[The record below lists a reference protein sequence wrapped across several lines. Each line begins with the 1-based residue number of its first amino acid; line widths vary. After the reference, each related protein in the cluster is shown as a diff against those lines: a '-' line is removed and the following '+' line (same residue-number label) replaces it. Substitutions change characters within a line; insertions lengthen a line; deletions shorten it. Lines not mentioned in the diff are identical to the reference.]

1 MDGVPRGQMHIRR
14 PDGLSSLQQQQRLHQ
29 QLQQQ
34 QQQQYQQ
41 QQQQQTQRHQQ
52 YHMQQQQKQQEQQ
65 PPPLLS
71 RRPIPVIRSSN
82 SINSSSNISIKPEVN
97 SNSSISG
104 HRAGSGSQTGGV
116 MGVGVRGGAIGTSID
131 QTTPSPSCLAP
142 GVKIATTPGLKR
154 RLTRQIDYTPAKYK
168 DEDEYIGF
176 ATLPEQ
182 VHRKAV
188 RKGFDF
194 TLMVVGESGMGKS
207 TLINSLF
214 LSDLYKDKSSP
225 SVNDLVERTVS
236 IEKKQLEIEEKG
248 VRLKLTIVDTPG
260 FNDAVNAENSHQAL
274 IDYVDQQFR
283 QYYDDESGLNRRNI
297 VDNRVHCCLYF
308 ISPYGHGL
316 RQIDVQTMRKLHNK
330 VNIVPLIA
338 KADILTKDELRTMK
352 NRVMDEIEHHKI
364 RIYEFPD
371 CDSDEDDD
379 FKQQDRELKA
389 SIPFAVVGCNT
400 VVEAGGK
407 KIRGRAYPW
416 GIVEVDNPS
425 HCDFVRL
432 RQMLISTHMQDL
444 KDVTSDVHYENY
456 RAAHIRTQ
464 LGSATRERT

>member
-1 MDGVPRGQMHIRR
+1 METGRVSPMKPKRNTSKKNLVENVSEPLIGQN
-14 PDGLSSLQQQQRLHQ
+14 GLSTS
-29 QLQQQ
+29 
-34 QQQQYQQ
+34 
-41 QQQQQTQRHQQ
+41 
-52 YHMQQQQKQQEQQ
+52 
-65 PPPLLS
+65 
-71 RRPIPVIRSSN
+71 PV
-82 SINSSSNISIKPEVN
+82 
-97 SNSSISG
+97 
-104 HRAGSGSQTGGV
+104 
-116 MGVGVRGGAIGTSID
+116 
-131 QTTPSPSCLAP
+131 SPSGNILDSVILA
-142 GVKIATTPGLKR
+142 TPGLKR
-154 RLTRQIDYTPAKYK
+154 RLTRRMIYTPAKYK

-194 TLMVVGESGMGKS
+194 TLMVVGESGLGKS
-207 TLINSLF
+207 TVINSLF
-214 LSDLYKDKSSP
+214 LSDLYKDRELP
-225 SVNDLVERTVS
+225 SVNDLVERTVN

-260 FNDAVNAENSHQAL
+260 FNDAVNAGNSQKSL
-274 IDYVDQQFR
+274 IEYVDKQFE
-283 QYYDDESGLNRRNI
+283 QYYEDECGLNRRNI

-316 RQIDVQTMRKLHNK
+316 RQIDIETMKKLHHK
-330 VNIVPLIA
+330 VNIVPLLA
-338 KADILTKDELRTMK
+338 KADILTKEELRRMK
-352 NRVMDEIEHHKI
+352 NRILQEIEENHI
-364 RIYEFPD
+364 QIYEFPD
-371 CDSDEDDD
+371 CDSDEDED

-416 GIVEVDNPS
+416 GIVEVDNPN
-425 HCDFVRL
+425 HCDFIRL

-456 RAAHIRTQ
+456 RALHIRTQ
-464 LGSATRERT
+464 LGSAQKERGKLKRDSAANFEALSDTEKLLEQKEAEIQRMQQMLAKMQEQLKASSPQQQHVNGLGKL